1 MSAKRTIKTAQ
12 QNKNTLEGKSTDTD
26 DTGVEVNSI
35 SKLERRRRIEDLNEE
50 RRLRQELSA
59 F

>member
-1 MSAKRTIKTAQ
+1 MSAKRTTKTTQ
-12 QNKNTLEGKSTDTD
+12 HNQNTLEGKSLDTD
-26 DTGVEVNSI
+26 DNSVEASSI

-50 RRLRQELSA
+50 RRLRQELSI

>member
-1 MSAKRTIKTAQ
+1 MKTPRIDKAQ
-12 QNKNTLEGKSTDTD
+12 QRNQRGLEGKSMDTD
-26 DTGVEVNSI
+26 ETGTEVNTI

>member
-1 MSAKRTIKTAQ
+1 MSAKRTTKTAQ
-12 QNKNTLEGKSTDTD
+12 HNQNTLEGKSSDTD
-26 DTGVEVNSI
+26 DSGVEVSSI